1 MSIGF
6 SYKNGQ
12 KIFMEKIVDAVSYL
26 EYPIFANTGLVHHGF
41 STRIGGASKRVFSTM
56 NFSFARGDDEKAVRE
71 NYRRIAKAIGV
82 EDDSFVFSAQTHTT
96 NVRVVTAKDKGK
108 GLMMPLDYSDVDGLV
123 TNEPGICLT
132 TFYADCVPLFF
143 LDPVKRVIGLSHSGW
158 RGTVGKIG
166 KKTVEVMCGTY
177 GCNPTELLA
186 AVGPSICQECYEVSE
201 DVIDAFR
208 QNFAEHY
215 WDELFYEKTDGKYQL
230 DLWRANELILKEAG
244 ILEKHLAVT
253 NLCTCCNHELLFSH
267 RASHGKRGNLA
278 AFLAL
283 K

>member
-1 MSIGF
+1 MERYSR
-6 SYKNGQ
+6 KN
-12 KIFMEKIVDAVSYL
+12 
-26 EYPIFANTGLVHHGF
+26 
-41 STRIGGASKRVFSTM
+41 
-56 NFSFARGDDEKAVRE
+56 
-71 NYRRIAKAIGV
+71 
-82 EDDSFVFSAQTHTT
+82 
-96 NVRVVTAKDKGK
+96 
-108 GLMMPLDYSDVDGLV
+108 
-123 TNEPGICLT
+123 
-132 TFYADCVPLFF
+132 
-143 LDPVKRVIGLSHSGW
+143 W
-158 RGTVGKIG
+158 